1 MKHQLLPLP
10 YEYSA
15 LEPFIDTK
23 TMELHYSKH
32 HATYVEKLNTALE
45 TFPALHDKPIEEL
58 LQNFNNLPESLKI
71 SVINHGGGH
80 YNHSFFWN
88 IMCPPSIGGGTEPIG
103 RLATLIESQFDGF
116 KTFQEEFNKKAVGV
130 FGSGWVWLVVGI
142 GGDLQLTTTQNQDSP
157 LMQGLIPLIGLDLW
171 EHAYYLKYQNRRQE
185 YVSAWWNVVHWKA
198 VEVHFEK
205 IKEAR

>member
-1 MKHQLLPLP
+1 M
-10 YEYSA
+10 
-15 LEPFIDTK
+15 
-23 TMELHYSKH
+23 
-32 HATYVEKLNTALE
+32 
-45 TFPALHDKPIEEL
+45 
-58 LQNFNNLPESLKI
+58 
-71 SVINHGGGH
+71 
-80 YNHSFFWN
+80 
-88 IMCPPSIGGGTEPIG
+88 PPKYWRRH